1 MSPSINYYCVS
12 LTQRALY
19 FMGKMV
25 PNEGDGTLQIQ
36 YATLA
41 QWESRKLI
49 ISWYSDR
56 NTGVAP

>member
-1 MSPSINYYCVS
+1 
-12 LTQRALY
+12 
-19 FMGKMV
+19 MV

-49 ISWYSDR
+49 ISWDSDR
-56 NTGVAP
+56 NTGVAPEINRYRKLAIAHGVQ

>member
-36 YATLA
+36 YYIGNATNFD
-41 QWESRKLI
+41 K
-49 ISWYSDR
+49 
-56 NTGVAP
+56 